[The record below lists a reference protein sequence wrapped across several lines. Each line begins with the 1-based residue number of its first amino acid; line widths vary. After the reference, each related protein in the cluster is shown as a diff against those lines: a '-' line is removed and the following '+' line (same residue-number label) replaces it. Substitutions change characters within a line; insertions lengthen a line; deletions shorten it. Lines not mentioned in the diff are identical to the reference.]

1 MEEATEY
8 DEGILD
14 QAMADAVELE
24 RLELDCRQVQMA
36 LRRIEVKYE
45 SCVRLL
51 ILSATANILWLF
63 VFIWRFANA

>member
-24 RLELDCRQVQMA
+24 RLEEDARLVHAA
-36 LRRIEVKYE
+36 LRSIEVKYE
-45 SCVRLL
+45 SCYRML
-51 ILSATANILWLF
+51 ILSTTANTVFLLF
-63 VFIWRFANA
+63 IFWRFFNA